1 MVVYTT
7 TLKGGQKMELLVFAG
22 ALVVLDVAAYFFGYD
37 SRESS
42 ALDHHDRAIEAIR
55 RGQFDVYSHELAQ
68 IERKLLKGSWPG
80 F

>member
-1 MVVYTT
+1 
-7 TLKGGQKMELLVFAG
+7 MELLIFGG
-22 ALVVLDVAAYFFGYD
+22 ALVILDVAAYFFGAN

-42 ALDHHDRAIEAIR
+42 ALDHHDRALEAAR

-68 IERKLLKGSWPG
+68 IERRMLKDSWPG

>member
-1 MVVYTT
+1 
-7 TLKGGQKMELLVFAG
+7 MELLLFGG
-22 ALVVLDVAAYFFGYD
+22 ALVLLDVLAYFVGYD

-42 ALDHHDRAIEAIR
+42 ARDHHDRALDAIR

-68 IERKLLKGSWPG
+68 IERKLLKDSWPG

>member
-1 MVVYTT
+1 
-7 TLKGGQKMELLVFAG
+7 
-22 ALVVLDVAAYFFGYD
+22 VLAYFFGYN

-42 ALDHHDRAIEAIR
+42 ALDHHDRALEAIR

-68 IERKLLKGSWPG
+68 IERKMLKDSWPG

>member
-1 MVVYTT
+1 M
-7 TLKGGQKMELLVFAG
+7 KGGTEMELLVFAG

-37 SRESS
+37 SREAS
-42 ALDHHDRAIEAIR
+42 ALDHHDRALEAVR

-68 IERKLLKGSWPG
+68 IERKLLKDSWPG

>member
-1 MVVYTT
+1 
-7 TLKGGQKMELLVFAG
+7 MELALFVG
-22 ALVVLDVAAYFFGYD
+22 ALVVLDVLAYFFGYD

-42 ALDHHDRAIEAIR
+42 ALDHHDRALEAVR

-68 IERKLLKGSWPG
+68 IERKILKDAWRG

>member
-1 MVVYTT
+1 
-7 TLKGGQKMELLVFAG
+7 MELLLFAG

-37 SRESS
+37 SQEAS
-42 ALDHHDRAIEAIR
+42 ALDHYDRALEAVR

-68 IERKLLKGSWPG
+68 IEREMLKGSWPG